1 MQVRNVRNFVHSSD
15 NQSLDVLVRVVLNSL
30 PSPRSKRVYA
40 MAIRHFVDYLGAQEG
55 EDLDKLFLQTY
66 IAHMQDEGI
75 GEGSINLRLAAIRKL
90 SREADELKI
99 WPAAVAAAFTSVKNI
114 PQRGHRTGNWLSLDQ
129 AQQLVNAP
137 DISTPYGL
145 RNRAML
151 AVLIGC
157 GLRRHE
163 LVKLTLPQLQMRESR
178 WVITDLV
185 GKRNKSRTVT
195 VPTWVKQAIDVYLN
209 TTQIHSGHL
218 FQAMTKGGHISRGSI
233 SAETVRDVVKIYSR
247 QCGFSISPHDL
258 RRTYAKLAF
267 KNGAKIDQIQLNLG
281 HESLATTQVY
291 LGTELDLKNG
301 PGDFLK
307 ISIQ

>member
-1 MQVRNVRNFVHSSD
+1 MQTNQIRNFVHSSN

-30 PSPRSKRVYA
+30 PSPRSKRVYN
-40 MAIRHFVDYLGAQEG
+40 MAIRHFVDYLGVQEG
-55 EDLDKLFLQTY
+55 SNLDKLFLQTY
-66 IAHMQDEGI
+66 IASMQDEGI

-90 SREADELKI
+90 SREAEELKV
-99 WPAAVAAAFTSVKNI
+99 WPATVASAFASVKNI
-114 PQRGHRTGNWLSLDQ
+114 PQRGHRTGNWLSLEQ
-129 AQQLVNAP
+129 AQQLINAP
-137 DISTPYGL
+137 DISALYGL

-163 LVKLTLPQLQMRESR
+163 LVKLILPQLQMREGR

-185 GKRNKSRTVT
+185 GKRNKTRTVT
-195 VPTWVKQAIDVYLN
+195 VPNWVKQSIDVYIN
-209 TTQIHSGHL
+209 ATQIHSGHL
-218 FQAMTKGGHISRGSI
+218 FQAMTKGGHISRDSI

-301 PGDFLK
+301 PGDFLN
-307 ISIQ
+307 INIQ